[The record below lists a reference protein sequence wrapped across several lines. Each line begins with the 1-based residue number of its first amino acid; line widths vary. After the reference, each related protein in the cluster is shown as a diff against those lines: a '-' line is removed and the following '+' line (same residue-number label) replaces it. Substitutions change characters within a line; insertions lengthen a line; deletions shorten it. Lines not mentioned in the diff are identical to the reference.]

1 MHVAL
6 YQVERLAAHETATL
20 HAVASRLAKL
30 KGLTFDPDKK
40 IDPAEQTYLLPTGT
54 LCDPEEARRLGI
66 TTEADFF
73 GGLVPRPFAGT
84 KAITHGLV
92 VPDAVA
98 PADWLPAFPDAV
110 KDVAL
115 AGFTAFSRRDAAV
128 AGEHLLQSGPVR
140 LKPVLARGGT
150 GQIVATTRAQL
161 QAALETVAEHE
172 IRDCGLVLEE
182 NLTDIETYSVGQLRL
197 GDIMMT
203 YCGTQHM
210 TTDNRGALVYG
221 GSDLIVARGGY
232 EALLSV
238 RLPAPVLKA
247 IEQARVYD
255 EAADLHIPGFLASRR
270 NYDVAHGRQADGTE
284 RYGVLEQS
292 WRVGGASPAEVLALE
307 AYRAD
312 PGVTFVRAASV
323 ETYGTGSQP
332 PDDAEIFYQ
341 GDDSATGPLLKF
353 ATVHPL

>member
-6 YQVERLAAHETATL
+6 HQAERLSGHETATL
-20 HAVASRLAKL
+20 HAFANRLAKL
-30 KGLTFDPDKK
+30 KGLTFDPDKET
-40 IDPAEQTYLLPTGT
+40 DNAEQTYFIPTGT

-66 TTEADFF
+66 RTEADFF

-92 VPDAVA
+92 TPDAVA
-98 PADWLPAFPDAV
+98 PADWLPEFPDAV

-115 AGFTAFSRRDAAV
+115 AGFTVFSRHDAAV
-128 AGEHLLQSGPVR
+128 AGEQLLQSGPVR

-150 GQIVATTRAQL
+150 GQIVATTRAEL
-161 QAALETVAEHE
+161 QAVLETVAEHE
-172 IRDCGLVLEE
+172 ICDCGLVLEE
-182 NLTDIETYSVGQLRL
+182 NLTDIETYSVGQLRVA
-197 GDIMMT
+197 DMTMT

-210 TTDNRGALVYG
+210 TTDNSGALVYG

-232 EALLSV
+232 KVLLSF
-238 RLPAPVLKA
+238 RLPASALKA
-247 IEQARVYD
+247 VEQARVYD

-270 NYDVAHGRQADGTE
+270 NYDVAHGRRADGRE

-292 WRVGGASPAEVLALE
+292 WRVGGASTAEVLALE

-312 PGVTFVRAASV
+312 PEMTFVRATSV
-323 ETYGTGSQP
+323 ETYGAGSQP
-332 PDDAEIFYQ
+332 PDDAEVFYQ
-341 GDDSATGPLLKF
+341 GNDPATGPLLKF
-353 ATVHPL
+353 ATVRPL